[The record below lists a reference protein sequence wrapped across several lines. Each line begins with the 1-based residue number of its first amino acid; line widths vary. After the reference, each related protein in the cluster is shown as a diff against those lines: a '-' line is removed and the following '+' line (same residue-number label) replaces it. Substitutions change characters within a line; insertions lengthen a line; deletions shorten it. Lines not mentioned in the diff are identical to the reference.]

1 MYLYD
6 LEKEGGCN
14 TETDVGKGESKGSN
28 TLVEIVLCLFLK

>member
-6 LEKEGGCN
+6 LENEGGYN

-28 TLVEIVLCLFLK
+28 NSVGVVLCLFLK